1 MQKLT
6 AKIPRLSSAK
16 KHKKRDKLPISG
28 LISIFSTDSEGSFSH
43 NRREARHM
51 CLRRVLAYI

>member
-1 MQKLT
+1 MHKMT
-6 AKIPRLSSAK
+6 AKILKLSSAK

-28 LISIFSTDSEGSFSH
+28 LISIFSTDLEKSFSH